1 MAGIAHPQS
10 TTAPRPTVITT
21 VDIGPTVH
29 QSDVLTTVHPTD
41 RITAEDMEATAGTDT
56 DVEPRSESVVAV
68 SESALGS
75 KTRSGIR
82 QNSRF

>member
-10 TTAPRPTVITT
+10 ITAPRPTAITT

-41 RITAEDMEATAGTDT
+41 RITAEDMEATAGTDMAGSDT

-75 KTRSGIR
+75 KT
-82 QNSRF
+82 